1 MFAIQEQEQLTYAE
15 IASRFGIGIGIGIG
29 IATLTRWRSRLEPK
43 LTRDKPATKINRES
57 LARDVAMHP
66 DAYQFERAKRLGVSR
81 SGIGQALKRMRI
93 SYKKKTLSHP
103 KANEE
108 KRTAFQER
116 MEVYE
121 AEGRSI
127 VFVDE
132 AGFAVDMPRRNGYAP
147 IGKRC
152 VGKQDWNA
160 KGRVNA
166 IGALIGMCLVTAT
179 LFTGTINSNV
189 FYSWITQDLL
199 PKLPPNCV
207 LVMDNATFHKRL
219 NIQQSIKNAGHIL
232 GYLPPLFARFQS
244 HRT

>member
-1 MFAIQEQEQLTYAE
+1 MTYSIDFRRKVLAIQEQEQLTYAE

-121 AEGRSI
+121 TEGRSI
-127 VFVDE
+127 VL
-132 AGFAVDMPRRNGYAP
+132 G
-147 IGKRC
+147 
-152 VGKQDWNA
+152 
-160 KGRVNA
+160 VN
-166 IGALIGMCLVTAT
+166 LE
-179 LFTGTINSNV
+179 
-189 FYSWITQDLL
+189 
-199 PKLPPNCV
+199 
-207 LVMDNATFHKRL
+207 
-219 NIQQSIKNAGHIL
+219 
-232 GYLPPLFARFQS
+232 
-244 HRT
+244 